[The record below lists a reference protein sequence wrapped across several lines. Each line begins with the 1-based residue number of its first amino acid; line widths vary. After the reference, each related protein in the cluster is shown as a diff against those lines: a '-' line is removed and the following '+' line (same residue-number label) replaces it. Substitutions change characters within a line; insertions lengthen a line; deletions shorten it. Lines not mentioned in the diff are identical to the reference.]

1 MKIVIDVT
9 AAQFLLVLNSQHHA
23 HHYAEGD
30 ASVSRTYS
38 ALTLEQLRRLYHN
51 TTGRAIN
58 CPDYNATLQACKYL
72 ANLLLTAIHEGRQ
85 DVSTEEE
92 TG

>member
-1 MKIVIDVT
+1 MHIAIDTVDCRF
-9 AAQFLLVLNSQHHA
+9 ALHLNPHKHGLL
-23 HHYAEGD
+23 ECD

-38 ALTLEQLRRLYHN
+38 VLTLEQLRRLYLN
-51 TTGRAIN
+51 TTGRVIE
-58 CPDYNATLQACKYL
+58 CQDYNATLQACKYL

-92 TG
+92 VG